1 MKAISVIIA
10 TLHRTEFLLNTLKD
24 LVKQVCDFPFEI
36 IIVDQSNEID
46 KEVQNFCEEYSFCN
60 YHHITFFKGL
70 PEARNFG
77 WQKAKYDYIL
87 FLDDDIQCNE
97 NLLQEHFSIL
107 KDVSVG
113 IVGGQV
119 VEKNNPNTG
128 NRTGIFD
135 KWTANPLAG
144 FHFEG
149 TFETDHGKGCNFAT
163 TKQVLLK
170 VNGIDENLTKGAALY
185 EETDFCLRVKQAG
198 YKVMF
203 HSKASVNH
211 LAAETGGCRV
221 PDIKKYIASLVRNR
235 SLIISRHVKG
245 IYKITATL
253 YLLRLVSAY
262 AFSYKDV
269 SLFKQFI
276 TSFKEGFS
284 VGKKEVTCTQYG
296 Q

>member
-1 MKAISVIIA
+1 MNGISVIIP
-10 TLHRTEFLLNTLKD
+10 TLHRTEFLINTLKD
-24 LVKQVCDFPFEI
+24 LVKQVCNFPFEI
-36 IIVDQSNEID
+36 VIVDQSNEMD
-46 KEVQNFCEEYSFCN
+46 KEVLNFCEEYSFCN
-60 YHHITFFKGL
+60 YYHINFFKGL
-70 PEARNFG
+70 PEARNYG
-77 WQKAKYDYIL
+77 WQKSKYNYIL

-97 NLLQEHFSIL
+97 SLLQEHFSIL
-107 KDVSVG
+107 KDETIGVVAGGIIEIYKQNQECKVG
-113 IVGGQV
+113 DF
-119 VEKNNPNTG
+119 NYWSAT
-128 NRTGIFD
+128 
-135 KWTANPLAG
+135 PLRG
-144 FHFEG
+144 FHKLG
-149 TFETDHGKGCNFAT
+149 TFEVIHGGGGNFS
-163 TKQVLLK
+163 TKKEVLVN

-198 YKVMF
+198 YIVMF

-245 IYKITATL
+245 FYKITATL

-284 VGKKEVTCTQYG
+284 VGKKEVTCTKYG

>member
-1 MKAISVIIA
+1 MNGISIVIP

-24 LVKQVCDFPFEI
+24 LVRQVCDFPFEI
-36 IIVDQSNEID
+36 VIVDQSNEVD
-46 KEVQNFCEEYSFCN
+46 VVVQKFCKEYSFCH

-77 WQKAKYDYIL
+77 WQKATYDFVL
-87 FLDDDIQCNE
+87 FLDDDITCDE
-97 NLLQEHFSIL
+97 NLLKEHFSIL
-107 KDVSVG
+107 KDAPVGVVAGG
-113 IVGGQV
+113 IVEIHKTNQESKIGDF
-119 VEKNNPNTG
+119 NY
-128 NRTGIFD
+128 
-135 KWTANPLAG
+135 WTATPLRG
-144 FHFEG
+144 FHKPG
-149 TFETDHGKGCNFAT
+149 TFEVIHGGGGNFAT
-163 TKQVLLK
+163 KKGVLLK
-170 VNGIDENLTKGAALY
+170 VNGIDDKLTKGAALY

-198 YKVMF
+198 YKIMF

-245 IYKITATL
+245 IYKITSTL
-253 YLLRLVSAY
+253 YLFRLVCAY

-284 VGKKEVTCTQYG
+284 VGKKEVTCTKYDQ
-296 Q
+296 

>member
-1 MKAISVIIA
+1 MQGISVVIP
-10 TLHRTEFLLNTLKD
+10 TLHRTEFLINTLKD
-24 LVKQVCDFPFEI
+24 LVKQVCDFSFEI
-36 IIVDQSNEID
+36 VIVDQSNEVD
-46 KEVQNFCEEYSFCN
+46 VEVQNFCKKYSFCKYN
-60 YHHITFFKGL
+60 YINFFKGL

-77 WQKAKYDYIL
+77 WQKANYDYIL

-107 KDVSVG
+107 KNKAVG
-113 IVGGQV
+113 VVAGGIIEVFKENQECKVGDF
-119 VEKNNPNTG
+119 NY
-128 NRTGIFD
+128 
-135 KWTANPLAG
+135 WTATPLRG
-144 FHFEG
+144 FHKQG
-149 TFETDHGKGCNFAT
+149 TFEVNHGGGGNFAT
-163 TKQVLLK
+163 KKEVLLK

-198 YKVMF
+198 YKIMF

-245 IYKITATL
+245 IYKITSMI
-253 YLLRLVSAY
+253 YLFRLVSAY
-262 AFSYKDV
+262 AFSYKDI

-276 TSFKEGFS
+276 TSFKEGVF
-284 VGKKEVTCTQYG
+284 VGKKEVTFTKYKR
-296 Q
+296 

>member
-1 MKAISVIIA
+1 MKGISIVIP

-24 LVKQVCDFPFEI
+24 LAKQVCDFPFEI
-36 IIVDQSNEID
+36 VIVDQSNQLDD
-46 KEVQNFCEEYSFCN
+46 KVVDFCKNHTSFH

-70 PEARNFG
+70 PEARNYG
-77 WQKAKYDYIL
+77 WQKATYNFIL
-87 FLDDDIQCNE
+87 FLDDDIQCDK
-97 NLLQEHFSIL
+97 NLLKEHFSIL
-107 KDVSVG
+107 KNDSVG
-113 IVGGQV
+113 VVAGGIVEIHKINQECKVGDF
-119 VEKNNPNTG
+119 NY
-128 NRTGIFD
+128 
-135 KWTANPLAG
+135 WTATPLRG
-144 FHFEG
+144 FHKQG
-149 TFETDHGKGCNFAT
+149 TIEVIHGGGGNFS
-163 TKQVLLK
+163 TKKEVLIK
-170 VNGIDENLTKGAALY
+170 INGIDENLTKGAALY
-185 EETDFCLRVKQAG
+185 EETDFCLRVKQAE

-235 SLIISRHVKG
+235 SLLISRHVKG
-245 IYKITATL
+245 IYRITATL

-262 AFSYKDV
+262 AFSYKDI

-276 TSFKEGFS
+276 TSFNEGFS

>member
-1 MKAISVIIA
+1 
-10 TLHRTEFLLNTLKD
+10 
-24 LVKQVCDFPFEI
+24 
-36 IIVDQSNEID
+36 
-46 KEVQNFCEEYSFCN
+46 
-60 YHHITFFKGL
+60 
-70 PEARNFG
+70 
-77 WQKAKYDYIL
+77 
-87 FLDDDIQCNE
+87 
-97 NLLQEHFSIL
+97 
-107 KDVSVG
+107 
-113 IVGGQV
+113 
-119 VEKNNPNTG
+119 
-128 NRTGIFD
+128 
-135 KWTANPLAG
+135 
-144 FHFEG
+144 
-149 TFETDHGKGCNFAT
+149 
-163 TKQVLLK
+163 
-170 VNGIDENLTKGAALY
+170 
-185 EETDFCLRVKQAG
+185 
-198 YKVMF
+198 MF

-284 VGKKEVTCTQYG
+284 VGKKEVTCTKYG